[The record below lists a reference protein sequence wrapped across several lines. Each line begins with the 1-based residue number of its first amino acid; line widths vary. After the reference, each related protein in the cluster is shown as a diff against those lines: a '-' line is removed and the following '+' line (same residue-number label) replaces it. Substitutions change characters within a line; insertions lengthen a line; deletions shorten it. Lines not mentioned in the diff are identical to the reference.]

1 VRVAA
6 VIDRSGFVLDPN
18 GLTGIRLEALA
29 DSKESGIA
37 LADAPAGVRA
47 TASEA
52 LASIRQ
58 LGLSRPILVDLTASD
73 TTPELEEA
81 IAAGMDI
88 VLANKRPLADLR
100 DATRGLA
107 RHAAAHGRRVLHE
120 ATVGAGLPLLDT
132 ISKLQES
139 GDEVLAI
146 EGCPSGTL
154 GYLFGEIGRGTPFS
168 TALRAAMLLGYTEP
182 DPREDLSGMDVARKA
197 LILAQLLGYEGTLD
211 KVEVESLVPDD
222 LRAVPVTEFLARVE
236 ELDAV
241 WRERVAEAHASG
253 SVLRYRATVTA
264 DSVRVGL
271 VAVDV
276 SSSFATLTG
285 TDNQFAITTRRYRT
299 NPIVI
304 TGPGAGVAVTAAG
317 VLNDVLK
324 LARWR

>member
-1 VRVAA
+1 VP
-6 VIDRSGFVLDPN
+6 F
-18 GLTGIRLEALA
+18 
-29 DSKESGIA
+29 
-37 LADAPAGVRA
+37 GVGG

-52 LASIRQ
+52 LASIRRFK
-58 LGLSRPILVDLTASD
+58 LSRPILVDVTASD
-73 TTPELEEA
+73 TTSELEEA
-81 IAAGMDI
+81 IEAGMDI

-100 DATRGLA
+100 DGTRGIA

-132 ISKLQES
+132 ISKLLES

-168 TALRAAMLLGYTEP
+168 TALRSAMALGYTEP
-182 DPREDLSGMDVARKA
+182 DPRDDLSGMDVARKA

-211 KVEVESLVPDD
+211 KVAVESLVPEE
-222 LRAVPVTEFLARVE
+222 LRSLTSTEFLSRIE
-236 ELDAV
+236 ELDSV
-241 WRERVAEAHASG
+241 WRDRVAQARANG
-253 SVLRYRATVTA
+253 CVLLYRATVTA

-271 VAVDV
+271 VEVDAA
-276 SSSFATLTG
+276 SSFATLTG
-285 TDNQFAITTRRYRT
+285 TDNQFAITTTRYRA
-299 NPIVI
+299 NPLVI